1 MIRRIIVCIAV
12 SSCLAFSSSGQST
25 QWVEGFD
32 TVAFQYDA
40 NRSSQVWDFR
50 GPSAGHMTAGWWAP
64 EQMKHNIL
72 SWKTAEVPEKKRT
85 TFAFIGACSALPAE
99 INVGPSVKVTVNG
112 HYALTFT
119 LGKMQNYTWNE
130 GDYSLR
136 YISKRVEFPYT
147 GYHREFELS
156 GNSGIYQL
164 TVPASAVEAGTPA
177 VIEVEI
183 LPFKRWT
190 HGWFMVKQR
199 KDVLSHTME
208 TMEGEIESLRRDMV
222 RTNEQLQ
229 ILGTRS
235 YAKMLGRDQFKD
247 QIIYTN
253 GYRHEHPAD
262 MIRLKN
268 GDILL
273 FTREATEHYAN
284 DGDIVMV
291 RSRDNGKTWG
301 DRQVVSA
308 IKDVDE
314 REGCGVQLKD
324 GTIVLGVFYNNH
336 YLKDGTYDWKGT
348 INWKAHPDKLNIG
361 SYVMTSTDNGHT
373 WSERHFINT
382 KGMPF
387 AYIEGPTDAPIVMG
401 DGSLLMG
408 VIGYQLNGDPKNKAA
423 VLLRS
428 TDKGTSWKYYATMA
442 SDPGGKMGGFVEPGL
457 VRTRTGRIIAG
468 FRNHGVG
475 NWIYMSYSD
484 DDGKTW
490 VPAFKTDMVGHP
502 VDLIQLKDGRI
513 MATYGIRVGSHGYP
527 GGVRACFSSDNGKTW
542 DITTEV
548 QIRNDFLNW
557 DVGYPE
563 SMQLQDGSVL
573 TAYYFNLFG
582 RYFIGGTTWD
592 PSVAHGLEAT
602 IK

>member
-1 MIRRIIVCIAV
+1 MIKSTFLLLFACGWLWIP
-12 SSCLAFSSSGQST
+12 SLGQSR

-32 TVAFQYDA
+32 TVAFHYDA
-40 NRSSQVWDFR
+40 NRSARVWDFR
-50 GPSAGHMTAGWWAP
+50 GLSRGFMTAGWWAP
-64 EQMKHNIL
+64 EQMKKNIL
-72 SWKTAEVPEKKRT
+72 SWKTAVVPEKRPT
-85 TFAFIGACSALPAE
+85 TFAFIGACSALPSE
-99 INVGPSVKVTVNG
+99 INLGPSVRVTVDG

-119 LGKMQNYTWNE
+119 LGRMRDYTWRE
-130 GDYSLR
+130 GEYSLH

-147 GYHREFELS
+147 GYQREFELS

-164 TVPASAVEAGTPA
+164 SVPASAVEAGKPA

-183 LPFKRWT
+183 LPFDRW
-190 HGWFMVKQR
+190 HNGWFMVKDR
-199 KDVLSHTME
+199 KDVLKTSME
-208 TMEGEIESLRRDMV
+208 VMEGEIESLRRDMV

-273 FTREATEHYAN
+273 FDREATEHYAN

-291 RSRDNGKTWG
+291 RSHDNGKTWG
-301 DRQVVSA
+301 EREVVSA
-308 IKDVDE
+308 IKNVDE
-314 REGCGVQLKD
+314 REGCGIQLKD

-336 YLKDGTYDWKGT
+336 YLDDGTYDWNGK
-348 INWKAHPDKLNIG
+348 INWKAHPEKLNIG
-361 SYVMTSTDNGHT
+361 SYIITSKDNGHT
-373 WSERHFINT
+373 WSKRYFIDT

-387 AYIEGPTDAPIVMG
+387 SYIEGPTDAPVLMP
-401 DGSLLMG
+401 DGSILMG
-408 VIGYQLNGDPKNKAA
+408 VIGYQLNGDPQNRGA

-428 TDKGTSWKYYATMA
+428 TDEGKSWKYYATMA
-442 SDPGGKMGGFVEPGL
+442 SDPGGKLGSFVEPGL
-457 VRTRTGRIIAG
+457 VRTRSGRIIAG
-468 FRNHGVG
+468 FRNHGPE
-475 NWIYMSYSD
+475 NAIYMSYSD
-484 DDGKTW
+484 DNGKTW
-490 VPAFKTDMVGHP
+490 VKPWKTDMIGHP

-513 MATYGIRVGSHGYP
+513 MATYGIRVGSHGFP

-542 DITTEV
+542 DIRTEV

-563 SMQLQDGSVL
+563 SMQLPDGKVL

-592 PSVAHGLEAT
+592 PSVTHGIAAT
-602 IK
+602 DK